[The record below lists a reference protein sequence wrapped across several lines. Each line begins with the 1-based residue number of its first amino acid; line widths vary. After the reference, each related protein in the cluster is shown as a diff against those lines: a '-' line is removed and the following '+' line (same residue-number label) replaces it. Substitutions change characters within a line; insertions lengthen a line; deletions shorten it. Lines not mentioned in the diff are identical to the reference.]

1 MKTFKQYQNE
11 LFQNVDLSKSP
22 HFERVGKAV
31 FDLIHEGWDE
41 ESKLM
46 SDLLAELILAREE
59 VGLLKAGELLK
70 ECSCGVACG
79 ELSDQV
85 SLPYFMPSG
94 QSVWCDSCLVPEVMD
109 LWESGVV
116 TVASCCGH
124 RTTIPVI
131 SVSTPQI
138 QLMKSMGYVAIP
150 DDECS
155 FFSRTIRM
163 DPSVS
168 GLACIRRSSG
178 DPDTCVCGDPVNYAT
193 QEGWACG
200 KRGCEKS

>member
-41 ESKLM
+41 ESKIM
-46 SDLLAELILAREE
+46 SDLLAELILVQEE
-59 VGLLKAGELLK
+59 VESLKAGKQLLK

-79 ELSDQV
+79 DLSEQV
-85 SLPYFMPSG
+85 TLPHFMPSG
-94 QSVWCDSCLVPEVMD
+94 QIVWCDSCLVPEIMS
-109 LWESGVV
+109 LWEQGVV
-116 TVASCCGH
+116 TIASCCGH
-124 RTTIPVI
+124 KTTIPVI
-131 SVSTPQI
+131 SVSQPQV
-138 QLMKSMGYVAIP
+138 QLMMDLGYVALP

-163 DPSVS
+163 DP
-168 GLACIRRSSG
+168 
-178 DPDTCVCGDPVNYAT
+178 
-193 QEGWACG
+193 
-200 KRGCEKS
+200 